1 MLVVFHQS
9 NPWAHAQ
16 YCMLSCRILP
26 RLRPHS
32 RGAFQDVPMNR
43 KIILVVSAAVLGLAI
58 LAGTMLYI
66 SGKSRPSAQVAER
79 KQANLVQFHSP
90 TLGKPEAK
98 VHIVEFLDPAC
109 ETCASFYP
117 HVKQILAAN
126 PDTVRLTMRLVPF
139 HKGSDYVLRVLD
151 AARRQGKFWPAL
163 EALLANQAY
172 WARNHTV
179 QPELVWKPLEGV
191 GLNLEQ
197 IRVEMNAPDVA
208 RRIEQEVQDAT
219 ALKVTQTPEFFVNG
233 RPLPSFG
240 LAQLQALVK
249 EELQTAYR

>member
-1 MLVVFHQS
+1 MRERIGDTANF
-9 NPWAHAQ
+9 
-16 YCMLSCRILP
+16 SCRNFLHQ
-26 RLRPHS
+26 RLHEP
-32 RGAFQDVPMNR
+32 GAFADFPMNR
-43 KIILVVSAAVLGLAI
+43 KILLVVSAAVLGLAI
-58 LAGTMLYI
+58 LAGTLLFI
-66 SGKSRPSAQVAER
+66 SGKSQHSAQAVER
-79 KQANLVQFHSP
+79 KQGSLVQFHSP

-109 ETCASFYP
+109 ETCAIFYP

-139 HKGSDYVLRVLD
+139 HKGSDYVLRALD

-172 WARNHTV
+172 WVHNHVV
-179 QPELVWKPLEGV
+179 QPELIWKPLEGL

-197 IRVEMNAPDVA
+197 IKAEMNAPDVA
-208 RRIEQEVQDAT
+208 GRIEQEKQDAT
-219 ALKVTQTPEFFVNG
+219 ALKVTKTPEFFVNG